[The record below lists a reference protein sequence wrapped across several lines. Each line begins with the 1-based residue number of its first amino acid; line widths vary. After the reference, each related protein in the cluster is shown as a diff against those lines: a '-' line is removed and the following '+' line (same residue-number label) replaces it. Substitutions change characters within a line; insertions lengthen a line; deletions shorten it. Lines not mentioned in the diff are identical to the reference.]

1 MFSESQIPQE
11 LCSLRSEIWI
21 PLRTQKLKY
30 FALFI
35 ILFFMCMYR
44 NMGTCQSWFP
54 PALDRGQ
61 TLAQPER
68 LRPSVTGSNLGVG
81 FLGGTQVDFQAGE
94 LVSPT
99 CKLYIHFD

>member
-44 NMGTCQSWFP
+44 VSVNATS
-54 PALDRGQ
+54 GQ
-61 TLAQPER
+61 YYHIKEEYR
-68 LRPSVTGSNLGVG
+68 
-81 FLGGTQVDFQAGE
+81 
-94 LVSPT
+94 
-99 CKLYIHFD
+99 